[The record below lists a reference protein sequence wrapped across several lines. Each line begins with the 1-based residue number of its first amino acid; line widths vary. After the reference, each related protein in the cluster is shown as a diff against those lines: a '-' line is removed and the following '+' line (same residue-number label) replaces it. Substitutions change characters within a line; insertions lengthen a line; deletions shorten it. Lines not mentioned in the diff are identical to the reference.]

1 MSCEIYYII
10 LRVRS
15 VQQVRRLRR
24 RIAVLLEKEKNDTVL
39 QYVYCTT
46 LDPLHHHY
54 MTP

>member
-24 RIAVLLEKEKNDTVL
+24 RIAVLLEKGKMILYYSTCTVRPWIL
-39 QYVYCTT
+39 FIIII
-46 LDPLHHHY
+46 
-54 MTP
+54 